1 MTTMNA
7 DLLARLRAGLAR
19 RLPPGLRRAAAGLL
33 LDLRSLP
40 VRLRDPA
47 RRGDPLQTLHN
58 VGAGD
63 FRAVG
68 DDLLGVLIDHAGL
81 RPDEQVLDI
90 GCGAGRVAR
99 PLATHLSSAGGYVGF
114 DVSRAAVVG
123 CRRRFARLRP
133 DFQFVHADVRNA
145 DYSPRGALAETGYRF
160 PCADG
165 SIDLAFA
172 TSVFTHMRIEPVR
185 HYLAEAAR
193 VLRPGGR
200 FAFTAYLIDDDVRGR
215 LAAGGTLMVFAP
227 WRDGSW
233 VLDPA
238 HPERAIAHETTFV
251 SAAVAAAGLVPDG
264 PPLAGAWRPPAAY
277 HGWQDLMVVRKP

>member
-47 RRGDPLQTLHN
+47 RRGDPWQTLHN
-58 VGAGD
+58 V
-63 FRAVG
+63 
-68 DDLLGVLIDHAGL
+68 
-81 RPDEQVLDI
+81 
-90 GCGAGRVAR
+90 
-99 PLATHLSSAGGYVGF
+99 SAGGYVGF
-114 DVSRAAVVG
+114 DVSHAAIVG
-123 CRRRFARLRP
+123 CRRRFARQRP
-133 DFQFVHADVRNA
+133 DFDFVHADVRNA

-251 SAAVAAAGLVPDG
+251 SAAVAAAGLVPDS